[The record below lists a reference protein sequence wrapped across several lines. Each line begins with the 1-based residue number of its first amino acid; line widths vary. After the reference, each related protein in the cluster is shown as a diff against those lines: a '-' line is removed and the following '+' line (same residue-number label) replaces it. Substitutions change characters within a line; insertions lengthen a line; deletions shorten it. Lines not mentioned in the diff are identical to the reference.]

1 MTTETELLKEL
12 KMQLKRIYKINNF
25 KNNINMKEISFS
37 ELKSI
42 NGGETGDFAY
52 AVAKWC
58 VHYAISE
65 MTGGLSNIY
74 LLIKNCK

>member
-1 MTTETELLKEL
+1 MKEL
-12 KMQLKRIYKINNF
+12 
-25 KNNINMKEISFS
+25 SFS

-74 LLIKNCK
+74 LLVKNCT